1 MQSRAAAFRRRREQ
15 GSKTRLMSR
24 MTRFG
29 FAERIS
35 PIMSRLLAIQADTVI
50 VADDHPLFRTAI
62 KEALEADQGKTN
74 FLEASSF
81 ESLQELVSN
90 HKEVDLVLL
99 DLHMPGVSGFAGL
112 VYLCK
117 QYPSVPVVIISANED
132 PVVIQRALEHGA
144 AGFIPKSSS
153 IDTITEAIAAILMGE
168 IWAPDTTISNL
179 PGNNVSEIELAER
192 MAQLTPQQFKVL
204 MMMSQGLLNKQ
215 IAYDLNVSEATIK
228 AHVTAIMNKL
238 GVSNRTQAV
247 LAANQLS
254 VSNPNTAL

>member
-1 MQSRAAAFRRRREQ
+1 MNRLIAMQ
-15 GSKTRLMSR
+15 
-24 MTRFG
+24 
-29 FAERIS
+29 AE
-35 PIMSRLLAIQADTVI
+35 TVI

-62 KEALEADQGKTN
+62 KEALEAEQGQTN

-81 ESLQELVSN
+81 ESLQELVDQ

-117 QYPSVPVVIISANED
+117 RYPSVPVVIISANED
-132 PVVIQRALEHGA
+132 PVVIKRALEHGA

-153 IDTITEAIAAILMGE
+153 IDTITQAISAILMGE
-168 IWAPDTTISNL
+168 LWVPPTTASRL
-179 PGNNVSEIELAER
+179 PGNNVSELELADR

-215 IAYDLNVSEATIK
+215 IAYELGVSEATVK

-238 GVSNRTQAV
+238 GVTNRTQAV
-247 LAANQLS
+247 LAANKLA
-254 VSNPNTAL
+254 VANPNSQL

>member
-1 MQSRAAAFRRRREQ
+1 MN
-15 GSKTRLMSR
+15 
-24 MTRFG
+24 
-29 FAERIS
+29 
-35 PIMSRLLAIQADTVI
+35 RLLALQADTVI

-62 KEALEADQGKTN
+62 KEALEASQGETK
-74 FLEASSF
+74 FLEANSF
-81 ESLQELVSN
+81 ETLQKLVD
-90 HKEVDLVLL
+90 ERPDVDLVLL

-117 QYPSVPVVIISANED
+117 RYPSVPVVIISATED
-132 PVVIQRALEHGA
+132 PLVIKRALEHGA

-153 IDTITEAIAAILMGE
+153 IETITYAISQVLMGE
-168 IWAPDTTISNL
+168 IWAPESVQSNL
-179 PGNNVSEIELAER
+179 PGNNVSELALAER

-215 IAYDLNVSEATIK
+215 IAYQLTVSEATIK
-228 AHVTAIMNKL
+228 AHVTAIMSKL

-254 VSNPNTAL
+254 VSRLA

>member
-1 MQSRAAAFRRRREQ
+1 MN
-15 GSKTRLMSR
+15 RL
-24 MTRFG
+24 
-29 FAERIS
+29 I
-35 PIMSRLLAIQADTVI
+35 AIQAETVI

-62 KEALEADQGKTN
+62 KEALEAEQGETN

-81 ESLQELVSN
+81 ESLQALVDR

-117 QYPSVPVVIISANED
+117 RYPSVPVVIISANED
-132 PVVIQRALEHGA
+132 PVVIRRALEHGA

-153 IDTITEAIAAILMGE
+153 IDTITEAIGQVLMGE
-168 IWAPDTTISNL
+168 IWSPAATQSNL
-179 PGNNVSEIELAER
+179 PGNNVSELELAER

-215 IAYDLNVSEATIK
+215 IAFDLGVSEATIK
-228 AHVTAIMNKL
+228 AHVSAIMNKL

-254 VSNPNTAL
+254 VMNPNSAL

>member
-1 MQSRAAAFRRRREQ
+1 MAN
-15 GSKTRLMSR
+15 RLI
-24 MTRFG
+24 
-29 FAERIS
+29 A
-35 PIMSRLLAIQADTVI
+35 LQADTVI

-62 KEALEADQGKTN
+62 KEALQASQGDTS

-81 ESLQELVSN
+81 ETLQKLVDDN
-90 HKEVDLVLL
+90 PDVDLVLL

-117 QYPSVPVVIISANED
+117 RYPSVPVVIISANED

-144 AGFIPKSSS
+144 AGFIPKSSD
-153 IDTITEAIAAILMGE
+153 IKTITSAIEDILMGE
-168 IWAPDTTISNL
+168 VWAPESTQSSL
-179 PGNNVSEIELAER
+179 PGTNVSELALAER

-204 MMMSQGLLNKQ
+204 MSVSQGLLNKQ
-215 IAYDLNVSEATIK
+215 IAYDMGISEATVK

-247 LAANQLS
+247 LAASKLD
-254 VSNPNTAL
+254 VAKPEV

>member
-1 MQSRAAAFRRRREQ
+1 MNRLIAMQ
-15 GSKTRLMSR
+15 
-24 MTRFG
+24 
-29 FAERIS
+29 AE
-35 PIMSRLLAIQADTVI
+35 TVI

-62 KEALEADQGKTN
+62 KEALEAEQGQTN

-81 ESLQELVSN
+81 ESLQALVDEQ
-90 HKEVDLVLL
+90 KEVDLVLL

-117 QYPSVPVVIISANED
+117 RYPSVPVVIISANED
-132 PVVIQRALEHGA
+132 PVVIKRALEHGA

-153 IDTITEAIAAILMGE
+153 IDTITQAISAILMGE
-168 IWAPDTTISNL
+168 LWVPPKTASSL
-179 PGNNVSEIELAER
+179 PGNNVSELELADR

-204 MMMSQGLLNKQ
+204 MMISQGLLNKQ
-215 IAYDLNVSEATIK
+215 IAFELSVSEATVK

-238 GVSNRTQAV
+238 GVSTRTQAV

-254 VSNPNTAL
+254 VSNPDSHL

>member
-1 MQSRAAAFRRRREQ
+1 
-15 GSKTRLMSR
+15 
-24 MTRFG
+24 
-29 FAERIS
+29 
-35 PIMSRLLAIQADTVI
+35 MSRLLAIQAETVI

-62 KEALEADQGKTN
+62 KEALEADQGATR

-81 ESLQELVSN
+81 EGLQELVDK
-90 HKEVDLVLL
+90 HREVDLVLL

-117 QYPSVPVVIISANED
+117 RYPSVPVVIISANED
-132 PVVIQRALEHGA
+132 PVVIRRALEHGA

-153 IDTITEAIAAILMGE
+153 IDTITEAIGEVLMGE
-168 IWAPDTTISNL
+168 IWSPAKTKSSL
-179 PGNNVSEIELAER
+179 PGSNVSEMELAER

-215 IAYDLNVSEATIK
+215 IAFDLGVSEATIK

-247 LAANQLS
+247 LAASQLS
-254 VSNPNTAL
+254 VMDPNSSL